1 VRVIPRDPGTYDP
14 GAVPEWA
21 RETIARIAR
30 ECPEALAHHLDQVAE
45 TEATKRHAAQN
56 PPPSPEDQRDL
67 LRLVTIRTWQAL
79 AGGRPAPGL
88 DPTDLQQAI
97 YQAFAAGD
105 GWHPVDR
112 LCEGWLDL
120 APQCGLAVD
129 DAGKSPPARRTR
141 RHRPYRQGG
150 DLVRPHRRL
159 HNPHRQVHHPTQVP
173 ALLAR
178 GLSNWLLEMPHGS
191 E

>member
-21 RETIARIAR
+21 RETIAHIAR

-45 TEATKRHAAQN
+45 IEATKRHAAQN
-56 PPPSPEDQRDL
+56 PPP
-67 LRLVTIRTWQAL
+67 W
-79 AGGRPAPGL
+79 PAPGL

-97 YQAFAAGD
+97 YQAFAADD

-129 DAGKSPPARRTR
+129 DAGKPPPGPTYSTPSAIPPRRRSGSASSPAT
-141 RHRPYRQGG
+141 
-150 DLVRPHRRL
+150 
-159 HNPHRQVHHPTQVP
+159 
-173 ALLAR
+173 
-178 GLSNWLLEMPHGS
+178 
-191 E
+191 

>member
-21 RETIARIAR
+21 RETIAHIAR

-79 AGGRPAPGL
+79 ADGRPAPGL

-112 LCEGWLDL
+112 LCEGGLDL

-129 DAGKSPPARRTR
+129 DAANLP
-141 RHRPYRQGG
+141 RPDVLDAIG
-150 DLVRPHRRL
+150 H
-159 HNPHRQVHHPTQVP
+159 T
-173 ALLAR
+173 AKAAIWF
-178 GLSNWLLEMPHGS
+178 GLIAGYITLTGRYTIPRKFLPC
-191 E
+191 

>member
-1 VRVIPRDPGTYDP
+1 MIPRDPGTYDP

-21 RETIARIAR
+21 RETIAHIAR

-79 AGGRPAPGL
+79 AGSRPAPGL

-120 APQCGLAVD
+120 AP
-129 DAGKSPPARRTR
+129 P
-141 RHRPYRQGG
+141 
-150 DLVRPHRRL
+150 VRPGPGRRGQIS
-159 HNPHRQVHHPTQVP
+159 PGPTYSTPSAIPPRRRSGSASSP
-173 ALLAR
+173 AT
-178 GLSNWLLEMPHGS
+178 
-191 E
+191 